1 MKKLNLILLAFALMM
16 IVSFILSV
24 SGAFAEDMQATV
36 APKIE
41 KDKDSDDMIM
51 CPIMKA
57 QMGGGMG
64 MMKMDMG
71 QGMMCP
77 MMEKMKGDMPMA
89 HTPMMGIDVMAYADK
104 LQLTQDQ
111 RDKIDVI
118 IVTQKKDMIKKNA
131 DREIAQVDLNELIKK
146 DDPDLM
152 AINDQ
157 LKKIAS
163 MEADIKFAQI
173 KVGVDTK
180 SVLTKEQKDSLKMI
194 MEHERA
200 TGMPMGKTEPKD
212 MPLHKPGE
220 PATKPMPEKHEM

>member
-51 CPIMKA
+51 CPMMKA
-57 QMGGGMG
+57 KMGGGMG

-77 MMEKMKGDMPMA
+77 MMEKMKGDMPMGPM
-89 HTPMMGIDVMAYADK
+89 PMMSPDLMAYADK

-111 RDKIDVI
+111 RDKIYA
-118 IVTQKKDMIKKNA
+118 TMIAHKKNMIQKSA
-131 DREIAQVDLNELIKK
+131 DREIAQVDLGELMRK
-146 DDPDLM
+146 DDLDLT
-152 AINDQ
+152 AISDQ

-163 MEADIKFAQI
+163 MEADIKFAEI
-173 KVGVDTK
+173 KVGVDIK
-180 SVLTKEQKDSLKMI
+180 SLLTKEQKDNLKMM

-200 TGMPMGKTEPKD
+200 VGMPMGKIEPKN
-212 MPLHKPGE
+212 MPLHKPDN
-220 PATKPMPEKHEM
+220 ATKPMPEKNEK